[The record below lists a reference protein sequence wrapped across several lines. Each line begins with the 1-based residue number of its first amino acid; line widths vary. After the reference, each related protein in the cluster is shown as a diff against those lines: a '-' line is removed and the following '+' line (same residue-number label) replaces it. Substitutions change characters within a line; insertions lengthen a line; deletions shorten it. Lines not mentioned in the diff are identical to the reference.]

1 MSGRAVSVIRE
12 TLPDFFRVGLVERLL
27 DDDQVESIYS
37 PRIQLIYTPP
47 SRLPLFPP
55 TLTIDG
61 LPLYHA
67 SSVFVRH
74 TLNMFY
80 TDLKVELRRVQDYRI
95 DSRERKFTIGFA
107 VLGRSRMGSA
117 PAEWDM

>member
-1 MSGRAVSVIRE
+1 MSVIRD
-12 TLPDFFRVGLVERLL
+12 TLPDFFKLGLVERLL
-27 DDDQVESIYS
+27 EDDQIESIYS

-47 SRLPLFPP
+47 SRLPPFPP

-67 SSVFVRH
+67 SSMFVRH
-74 TLNMFY
+74 TLSMFY
-80 TDLKVELRRVQDYRI
+80 TDLKVELRRVQDHRMG
-95 DSRERKFTIGFA
+95 SRERKFTIGFA